1 MSEKTYKIIK
11 QIGKGSYGI
20 VYLCQNQKNKEL
32 CVVKSI
38 DLSSLNEKE
47 KEETINESKILQ
59 KLDHQNIIK
68 FIDFFINKEKK
79 TLNIVTEYADGGD
92 LSEKINKQPKKNLF
106 PENEILD
113 YFTQICL
120 ALKHIHDK
128 KIIHRDLKSQNIFL
142 TKKGL
147 VKIGDFGVAKNLQ
160 NTWKKASTMI
170 GTPYYLSPEIVL
182 NKPYSFESDIWS
194 LGVLLYEM
202 MALKMPFDA
211 ISLPMLT
218 LKIMKGEYPPP
229 PKIYSEDLRKLVSS
243 LLNVNPQKRPNINQ
257 VLKFSIIRNRI
268 ISVLNENQFNKE
280 FSVSI
285 VKNYKMEKKN
295 KIQGN
300 NIHENHNVRN
310 VKSNNNNSD
319 NIKKDDGKKK
329 DNNNNSDNIKK
340 DDIKKKNKIDLS
352 KRDLSKFFNKEE
364 KKDKSKRDNNILKE
378 GEKKENNNVNINNN
392 NIKHN
397 EIKTENNINIKKEE
411 KPHMKL
417 QIKYEAK
424 SEEKHNKE
432 KEKNIQTGK
441 NQQIQYI
448 HKSYNKEPPK
458 KIYPIEKEKPISVK
472 LNMNNNINKELKE
485 AFTEQNTKR
494 PSTKQYINKI
504 SILNNNNNQNNNNNK
519 KINNTNYNN
528 KMINN
533 KQNISYNNNKNNNY
547 ESKLSERKIS
557 ESNDKIKQRKS
568 LNIKKTSSQ
577 KESSKEKEKKKSNPE
592 EDLKKLR
599 ELMEKGKKEL
609 ERLSTSTH
617 NNNINNYIDNN
628 KENENLTQ
636 SKKEHDFIN
645 QSHKQFFPNVIFVE
659 KKLELNDE
667 KSNNKNV
674 KIKRMSINPI
684 DNYLNSFM
692 NNEEKENL
700 KKKRR

>member
-182 NKPYSFESDIWS
+182 NKPYSFERDIWS

-378 GEKKENNNVNINNN
+378 GEKKENNNVNNN
-392 NIKHN
+392 NIKNN

-432 KEKNIQTGK
+432 KEKNIQPGK

-485 AFTEQNTKR
+485 AFIEQNNKR
-494 PSTKQYINKI
+494 PST
-504 SILNNNNNQNNNNNK
+504 
-519 KINNTNYNN
+519 
-528 KMINN
+528 
-533 KQNISYNNNKNNNY
+533 
-547 ESKLSERKIS
+547 
-557 ESNDKIKQRKS
+557 
-568 LNIKKTSSQ
+568 
-577 KESSKEKEKKKSNPE
+577 
-592 EDLKKLR
+592 
-599 ELMEKGKKEL
+599 
-609 ERLSTSTH
+609 
-617 NNNINNYIDNN
+617 NNI
-628 KENENLTQ
+628 
-636 SKKEHDFIN
+636 
-645 QSHKQFFPNVIFVE
+645 
-659 KKLELNDE
+659 
-667 KSNNKNV
+667 
-674 KIKRMSINPI
+674 
-684 DNYLNSFM
+684 
-692 NNEEKENL
+692 
-700 KKKRR
+700 